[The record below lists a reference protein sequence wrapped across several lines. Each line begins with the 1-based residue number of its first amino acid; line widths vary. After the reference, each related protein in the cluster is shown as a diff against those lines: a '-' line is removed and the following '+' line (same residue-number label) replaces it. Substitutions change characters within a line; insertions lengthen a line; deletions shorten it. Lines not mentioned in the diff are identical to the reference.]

1 MRRPRD
7 KAKIE
12 VGVQVVE
19 RGILVALL
27 NRTFFSLAARCY
39 PCCSAIST

>member
-1 MRRPRD
+1 MRRARD
-7 KAKIE
+7 KAKTE

-19 RGILVALL
+19 RGILVALR
-27 NRTFFSLAARCY
+27 NRTFFSLAAWCY